1 MKKIISLSLLIL
13 ALNACSTK
21 KSDSTSFDGTY
32 RSNDSGKTT
41 FVIKDGHSKI
51 TADISISYIRG
62 NTSGAMFKLT
72 EKGIIAY
79 AKLKLENNTLYSG
92 AQKSTEAEAD
102 KEVPIIEVA
111 KKIS

>member
-13 ALNACSTK
+13 ALNACSVK

-32 RSNDSGKTT
+32 RSNDGNTT
-41 FVIKDGHSKI
+41 FIIKDGHSTV

-72 EKGIIAY
+72 ENKTITY
-79 AKLKLENNTLYSG
+79 AKLKLENNILYSG
-92 AQKSTEAEAD
+92 EQKSTEAEAD
-102 KEVPIIEVA
+102 KEAPIIEIA